1 LERVLSSFT
10 KSSFVVVMAA
20 VILLATTGPAL
31 AGPTLAPTATGFDI
45 SFPQCTESLPPSP
58 GFGIVGVNGGKTFTS
73 NPCLALELTWASG
86 AANKTPGFYAN
97 TANPGPANDTN
108 WPTNQQ
114 TPKLCSGANSVAC
127 SYDYGWNA
135 ARFAFATAVS
145 AEGADGATSPTA
157 ATIAAPWWLDV
168 ETANKWQTLLYGR
181 SSATGAYDE
190 ASIEGMIASF
200 ENIGITSIGVYSTSQ
215 QWNVITVRTESSFPP
230 VPVWIPGFGSLA
242 TAEVGCGLVSFTG
255 GRVALTQYG
264 SLGYDGDYAC
274 GLLST
279 PLTTSVSA
287 AGSATFTSQ
296 IVSTNNDGAVTYVE
310 TGGSPALLV
319 SGSGLVT
326 TSGTLTPGTYVATG
340 TTSDP
345 NDDTGSFTFT
355 LDVGRLI
362 QSVPVT
368 ASVKVSGSPR
378 YHDQLNVTGSDG
390 TVTYVQTSGTP
401 ALVVSASGLVSTSGA
416 LTVGSYIAKGT
427 TSDPVGDSGT
437 FTLTVKVGAL
447 VQRNPLTATILTTNT
462 TTFSNQLDI
471 GANLGAVTYV
481 QTRGTPA
488 LIVSSSGLVT
498 TSGALTKGSYRA
510 AGTVSDATGDVG
522 TFTFVLTVTAP
533 LVVPTA
539 TSVVGDAVAG
549 RTRTLVIHG
558 SGFYGK
564 PLVTSH
570 SGTNAVVTRD
580 TGHAL
585 VVRVTVRARS
595 RIGRYTF
602 TILLADGESCQ
613 IRYNQ
618 H

>member
-1 LERVLSSFT
+1 
-10 KSSFVVVMAA
+10 MAA

-58 GFGIVGVNGGKTFTS
+58 GFGIVGVSGGKTFTS
-73 NPCLALELTWASG
+73 NPCLARELTWASG
-86 AANKTPGFYAN
+86 AANKTPAFYAN
-97 TANPGPANDTN
+97 TENPGPANDTN

-114 TPKLCSGANSVAC
+114 TPKVCSGANSVAC

-135 ARFAFATAVS
+135 ARFAFATAVN
-145 AEGADGATSPTA
+145 AERADGASSPTA
-157 ATIAAPWWLDV
+157 ATVGAPWWLDV
-168 ETANKWQTLLYGR
+168 ETANKWQTLLFGR

-200 ENIGITSIGVYSTSQ
+200 ENIGIASIGVYSTSQ
-215 QWNVITVRTESSFPP
+215 QWNVITVRTESSLPP

-296 IVSTNNDGAVTYVE
+296 IVSTNNDGAVTYVQ

-319 SGSGLVT
+319 SASGLVT

-345 NDDTGSFTFT
+345 NDDTGSFSFT

-368 ASVKVSGSPR
+368 ASVKVSGSPSF
-378 YHDQLNVTGSDG
+378 HDQLSVTGSDG

-416 LTVGSYIAKGT
+416 LAVGSYIAKGT
-427 TSDPVGDSGT
+427 T
-437 FTLTVKVGAL
+437 
-447 VQRNPLTATILTTNT
+447 
-462 TTFSNQLDI
+462 
-471 GANLGAVTYV
+471 
-481 QTRGTPA
+481 
-488 LIVSSSGLVT
+488 
-498 TSGALTKGSYRA
+498 
-510 AGTVSDATGDVG
+510 
-522 TFTFVLTVTAP
+522 
-533 LVVPTA
+533 
-539 TSVVGDAVAG
+539 
-549 RTRTLVIHG
+549 
-558 SGFYGK
+558 
-564 PLVTSH
+564 
-570 SGTNAVVTRD
+570 
-580 TGHAL
+580 
-585 VVRVTVRARS
+585 
-595 RIGRYTF
+595 
-602 TILLADGESCQ
+602 
-613 IRYNQ
+613 
-618 H
+618 